1 MKIVNVSGL
10 DSEAPVDFVNAQ
22 SVQAVPLVK
31 FLRIEDAVT
40 DLKAVVLVS
49 EIPVEREMS
58 HLPTQK
64 RRVRVILGLFLNRTL
79 AISTKSRMR
88 GH

>member
-1 MKIVNVSGL
+1 MKIANVSDL
-10 DSEAPVDFVNAQ
+10 DSEALVDFVNAQ
-22 SVQAVPLVK
+22 NVQAVPLVK

-49 EIPVEREMS
+49 EIAVERERS

-64 RRVRVILGLFLNRTL
+64 RSAQVIPALILNRTL
-79 AISTKSRMR
+79 AISTRSRMSV
-88 GH
+88 H